1 MADSGDSCLPDD
13 RTGPA
18 PDEFEHFVDLLLAGA
33 PDGYEPWLFRC
44 EKESKAPAT
53 EYGSWK
59 EDDNRLTRTEAVEWM
74 QEGGNIG
81 IAGMERDGLVNVD
94 IDDDDETDPADMK
107 PTLRAR
113 SRSRYGR
120 HAWYFAEDGEE
131 IPNIPTDDKGEVRAN
146 GQYVLAPG
154 SYVPTNPDDV
164 PDGQENKAGYYTVE
178 VEDEP
183 ASITVDELP
192 DVFQRQLRKVGH
204 DETEDTVEPD
214 VPEGNGQSA
223 LFDVT
228 ARDVARREGA
238 STKPSDRWE
247 SAFHGS
253 TTGENMSLSNKG
265 RIQCWRHGVAHG
277 GLQALVALSDHQD
290 SCDQVG
296 TGHKGSN
303 AGASSIKSDD
313 SAIWHAWK
321 YAKKNGYIPD
331 DDPVPYRALK
341 HICRVRDLC
350 PVTEIPNEYD
360 PENGQTIPDY
370 AYNPALSSIED
381 HDGLDPGRE
390 KTSEFDDGADIT
402 AGNEATQSQDG
413 GGEADV
419 ENDGGGDEQNGSKSL
434 IDELNSQ
441 VIVPYSDPEGYDG
454 DTIDQNVAVY
464 RAAKIIDTHLNFV
477 RPREVTRG
485 WRDCLYM
492 YVDGEYVGNTGDAG
506 IYEPNA
512 KAEIERMAEMHFMDI
527 ANDAFVRELRNKIER
542 RNRVRAKK
550 LEPDPERLVVNNGI
564 LDLTTGEVDS
574 HTPSEYHRTKIDKE
588 YDPDAECPRIDEFLH
603 SIVDDA
609 DVDTLY
615 RFIAHTLYKGYPE
628 AKAAMLLGD
637 GANGKSMFLSLVEEF
652 LGEFNVSGRSLQDI
666 TEYRWAAND
675 LVGKLANIHADMSD
689 QDVDSMRMFKNL
701 TGQDTVDADVKF
713 EKPVKFTNHAT
724 MMFACNDM
732 PVLRDDTQGNWRRWV
747 LINFPNTF
755 DSDDPTAED
764 AKPRTQMER
773 ELFTEDELQ
782 GLLARCVEE
791 IKEWDGGRAWFPD
804 TAGWRETRSKM
815 RRAAE
820 PVFDFAEAC
829 LLNDDGGHVEKSD
842 VREAYRRYAT
852 KEGLPKLDREEFG
865 RKLVMLSDYDVEPS
879 QKRADDGPGRI
890 MVYKGIGLNNR
901 GKSLIGQAEGFDS
914 QEAVLQTVRGE
925 DGRVPEAMVIEKLA
939 SEYGIDNGRAQ
950 HAIDELKKDGRLMQT
965 REHGVDWVEITK

>member
-1 MADSGDSCLPDD
+1 MSQLPED
-13 RTGPA
+13 RGGPA
-18 PDEFEHFVDLLLAGA
+18 PDEFERFIDLLLDGA

-53 EYGSWK
+53 EFGSWK
-59 EDDNRLTRTEAVEWM
+59 DQDNRLTPQEAIEWIE
-74 QEGGNIG
+74 EGGNVG
-81 IAGMERDGLVNVD
+81 IAGMDRDRLVNVD

-164 PDGQENKAGYYTVE
+164 PEGQENQAGYYTVE
-178 VEDEP
+178 VAEQP

-192 DVFQRQLRKVGH
+192 EVFQRRLRQA
-204 DETEDTVEPD
+204 EYEDSEQTVEPD

-228 ARDVARREGA
+228 AEDVARREGA
-238 STKPSDRWE
+238 STNPSDRWE

-253 TTGENMSLSNKG
+253 TTGENMSLSNQG

-277 GLQALVALSDHQD
+277 GLQALVALSDHPD

-296 TGHKGSN
+296 TGHTGSN
-303 AGASSIKSDD
+303 AGRSSIKGDD

-321 YAKKNGYIPD
+321 FAKKNGYIPD

-341 HICRVRDLC
+341 HVCRVRDLC
-350 PVTEIPNEYD
+350 PVTELPDEYD
-360 PENGQTIPDY
+360 PEEGETIPDY
-370 AYNPALSSIED
+370 AYNAALSSIRE
-381 HDGLDPGRE
+381 HDGVNPGRK
-390 KTSEFDDGADIT
+390 KTSELDDSPDVTASAD
-402 AGNEATQSQDG
+402 AR
-413 GGEADV
+413 GES
-419 ENDGGGDEQNGSKSL
+419 ETDESTPTREETGMSL
-434 IDELNSQ
+434 TDCLRSEVILPLTDPDE
-441 VIVPYSDPEGYDG
+441 YDG
-454 DTIDQNVAVY
+454 ETINQKVAVY
-464 RAAKIIDTHLNFV
+464 RAAKIIDNHLSFI
-477 RPREVTRG
+477 RPREETRG

-492 YVDGEYVGNTGDAG
+492 YVDGDTVGGKEHAG

-512 KAEIERMAEMHFMDI
+512 KAEIERIAEKHFMDI
-527 ANDAFVRELRNKIER
+527 ASDQFVRELRNKIER
-542 RNRVRAKK
+542 RNRVRARK

-564 LDLTTGEVDS
+564 LDVTTGELDE
-574 HTPSEYHRTKIDKE
+574 HTPEEYHRTKINIE

-603 SIVDDA
+603 SIVEDD

-689 QDVDSMRMFKNL
+689 QGVDSMRMFKNL
-701 TGQDTVDADVKF
+701 TGEDTVDADVKF

-755 DSDDPTAED
+755 DSNDPAAED
-764 AKPRTQMER
+764 AKPRDQLQR
-773 ELFTEDELQ
+773 ELFDDKELQ

-791 IKEWDGGRAWFPD
+791 IKEWDDGRAWFPD
-804 TAGWRETRSKM
+804 TPGWRETRSKM

-829 LLNDDGGHVEKSD
+829 LINDGQGKVEKSD

-852 KEGLPKLDREEFG
+852 REGLPKLDREEFG
-865 RKLVMLSDYDVEPS
+865 QKLTMLSDYDVEPA
-879 QKRADDGPGRI
+879 QQRADDGPGRI
-890 MVYKGIGLNNR
+890 MVYKGIELNNL
-901 GKSLIGQAEGFDS
+901 GKSLIGEAEEFDPR
-914 QEAVLQTVRGE
+914 EAVLQVLRGE
-925 DGRVPEAMVIEKLA
+925 DGRVPEALVIERLA
-939 SEYGIDNGRAQ
+939 GEYGIDNGRAG
-950 HAIDELKKDGRLMQT
+950 HAVEKLKENGRLLQT
-965 REHGVDWVEITK
+965 HEHDTDWVEIT